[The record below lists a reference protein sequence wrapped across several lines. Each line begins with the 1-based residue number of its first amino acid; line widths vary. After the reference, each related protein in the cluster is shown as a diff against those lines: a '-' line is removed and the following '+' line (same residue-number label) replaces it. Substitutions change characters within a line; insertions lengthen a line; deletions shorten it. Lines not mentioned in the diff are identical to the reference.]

1 MARQLLIA
9 LCAAGLFPL
18 SGVAGRTAKKPGTAT
33 QPASPERKKARYL
46 LIPVKGVIGADF
58 TAAQPATQITYV
70 NRPNRA
76 AQNPAHTP
84 QHPLNSVLICAG

>member
-58 TAAQPATQITYV
+58 TAAQMKP
-70 NRPNRA
+70 RLRRA
-76 AQNPAHTP
+76 ARLKFSVRRPPETS
-84 QHPLNSVLICAG
+84 PLQRA